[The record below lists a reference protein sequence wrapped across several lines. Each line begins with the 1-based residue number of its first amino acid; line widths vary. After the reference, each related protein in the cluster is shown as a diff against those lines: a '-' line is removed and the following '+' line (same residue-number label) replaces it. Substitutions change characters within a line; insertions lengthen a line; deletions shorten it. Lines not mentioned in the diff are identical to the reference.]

1 MELLAAFFWLL
12 VLIADIAFMRQIK
25 RLADALFPIE
35 KKRTKKAPGGAAT
48 PTKGRTKMTD
58 IVYQITKE
66 NAR

>member
-1 MELLAAFFWLL
+1 MELLAAFIWLAIL
-12 VLIADIAFMRQIK
+12 AADIAFMRQIK
-25 RLADALFPIE
+25 RLADRLFPID
-35 KKRTKKAPGGAAT
+35 KKAPGGAAT

>member
-1 MELLAAFFWLL
+1 MELLAAFIWLAIL
-12 VLIADIAFMRQIK
+12 AADIAFMRQIK

-48 PTKGRTKMTD
+48 PTKGRPKVSQ
-58 IVYQITKE
+58 IIYQITGG